1 MLRNLGLYNLLDSL
15 EFYKKVCVKSKTEIF
30 EQCEQLWQLD
40 NWEVVVACAYSLK
53 KCYEPKDFSVCI
65 LSGSM
70 DKIG

>member
-40 NWEVVVACAYSLK
+40 N
-53 KCYEPKDFSVCI
+53 
-65 LSGSM
+65 
-70 DKIG
+70 